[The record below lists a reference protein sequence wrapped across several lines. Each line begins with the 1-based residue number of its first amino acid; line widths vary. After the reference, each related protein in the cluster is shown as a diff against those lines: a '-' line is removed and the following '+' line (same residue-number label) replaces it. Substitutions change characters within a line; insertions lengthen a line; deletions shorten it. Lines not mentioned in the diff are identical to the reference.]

1 MDRITPIPGR
11 GRTASILL
19 LFAVLTLALGACG
32 GTSSSEGEKSSAET
46 TEETTGAR
54 TSGEETTTAKI
65 GGAGAVPSDIMSVT
79 IALIPNGDSGVSG
92 TAIFTDTSA
101 GIEATMNV
109 QNLPDQPDTEYPTH
123 IHEGGTCADD
133 REGNSAEV
141 KYPLNP
147 VVAGQGGNGVSTTE
161 IPGATVAQ
169 LFSDAP
175 KYVDVHA
182 ATTEEQMSPS
192 ISCADIYTRTGGD

>member
-1 MDRITPIPGR
+1 MMNRITPIPGR
-11 GRTASILL
+11 NGTTSILL
-19 LFAVLTLALGACG
+19 LAVLILALVACG
-32 GTSSSEGEKSSAET
+32 GEGDKTSTET
-46 TEETTGAR
+46 AEETTNAG

-65 GGAGAVPSDIMSVT
+65 GGGGAVPSDILSVT
-79 IALIPNGDSGVSG
+79 LALIPYADSGVSG
-92 TAIFTDTSA
+92 TAIFTDTST
-101 GIEATMNV
+101 GIEATVNV
-109 QNLPDQPDTEYPTH
+109 QNLPDQPDTEHLAH

-133 REGNSAEV
+133 RAGNAAEV

-147 VVAGQGGNGVSTTE
+147 VVTGQGGEGFSTTE
-161 IPGATVAQ
+161 IPDATVAT

-182 ATTEEQMSPS
+182 ATTEEEMSPS